1 MKCLAPLDH
10 CGRDENKTEDG
21 EKKDHFS
28 TNKVTHLFMME
39 QLQFLF
45 PFLKMGIWFLH
56 FKFLFQQYLGF
67 D

>member
-45 PFLKMGIWFLH
+45 PFLKMGI
-56 FKFLFQQYLGF
+56 
-67 D
+67 